1 MKKRLAALCVAFLAF
16 ATPAVAE
23 DGMLVGPVEKLL
35 NGTLKEL
42 EIVHGPGGVEFSIEF
57 HGGCGDLCMAIK
69 ELTLLFLASY
79 RVPIPREKPPVP
91 DASGDVPN
99 IDPILD
105 AFTVSPDRDDDLPEP
120 FTIDPHAP
128 IIEALRSVGA
138 LPLL

>member
-1 MKKRLAALCVAFLAF
+1 MKTCLAAALLCTALAQ
-16 ATPAVAE
+16 PAVAE

-128 IIEALRSVGA
+128 IIEALQQVDM

>member
-42 EIVHGPGGVEFSIEF
+42 EVVGN
-57 HGGCGDLCMAIK
+57 GDELVFALKFTGSCEALCVAVK
-69 ELTLLFLASY
+69 ELTLLYLTSY
-79 RVPIPREKPPVP
+79 RVPIPREKPPVH
-91 DASGDVPN
+91 
-99 IDPILD
+99 DPVLD
-105 AFTVSPDRDDDLPEP
+105 MFKPRDDDLPEP